1 MAVRSWCLM
10 LKVATTALLN
20 RLPAT
25 TARSKRAPTYKA
37 LTPKAAATATITFAD
52 GASYHTFKRPMMGNT
67 SSTLVHPT
75 LAIILFMAHLGDPL
89 YLWLIDQ
96 VRCGASVESSRKRKT
111 PPAGSGAAASRHK
124 GLTSVLEQT
133 IQRARLLALLAGLLV
148 VRLPVLQER
157 HVARQRRLARR
168 DSVARQQR
176 PAQSRLLGPQPRTP
190 QQPMAPFPPT
200 PWPRLVARTGA
211 KDLGRLGTRRGPV
224 PSQQPLVNRQQARRL
239 GLVRV

>member
-1 MAVRSWCLM
+1 M
-10 LKVATTALLN
+10 
-20 RLPAT
+20 
-25 TARSKRAPTYKA
+25 
-37 LTPKAAATATITFAD
+37 
-52 GASYHTFKRPMMGNT
+52 
-67 SSTLVHPT
+67 
-75 LAIILFMAHLGDPL
+75 
-89 YLWLIDQ
+89 Q
-96 VRCGASVESSRKRKT
+96 
-111 PPAGSGAAASRHK
+111 PPHGHK

-176 PAQSRLLGPQPRTP
+176 PAQSRLLVPQPRTP

-200 PWPRLVARTGA
+200 LRPRLVARTGA
-211 KDLGRLGTRRGPV
+211 KDLGRLGTRQGPV